1 MTGGFLSFTTGA
13 LAALL
18 GLAVHSP
25 AEFFVLLALLA
36 APVLFYR
43 VMLGRRA
50 QSRSRARAL
59 RWRSRL
65 WLRPGAGFASL
76 AELVTRWGR
85 LAAVFH
91 GRRGRPG
98 LGFWARVFS
107 PVTGYA
113 VRLGRAQYGRRCL
126 ARLEDQQLMIAPPRT
141 GKSGALADRLLGHP
155 GPAIVTSTRADLYAL
170 TAGARSQRGP
180 VYVFNPGYV

>member
-1 MTGGFLSFTTGA
+1 MIAGLLSLLAGA
-13 LAALL
+13 LAALP
-18 GLAVHSP
+18 GFAVHSP
-25 AEFFVLLALLA
+25 AGFFVLLALLA
-36 APVLFYR
+36 APVLFYH

-50 QSRSRARAL
+50 QSRSRTRAL

-91 GRRGRPG
+91 GRRARPG
-98 LGFWARVFS
+98 LGFWARAFS

-113 VRLGRAQYGRRCL
+113 VR
-126 ARLEDQQLMIAPPRT
+126 
-141 GKSGALADRLLGHP
+141 
-155 GPAIVTSTRADLYAL
+155 
-170 TAGARSQRGP
+170 
-180 VYVFNPGYV
+180 